1 MIKLTNTNR
10 MSSNFLIVLEGRLEM
25 IFYDGGAAPN
35 ARRVRVFLSEKNI
48 DIPIKPIDIMKGD
61 HKKDDYKKISPLSQV
76 PALEL
81 DDGTFI
87 TESIAICRYI
97 EALHPEPNLFGKNPK
112 EIAQIE
118 MWQRRLELLLM
129 IPIASVFR
137 HGHPAMAH
145 LEEQVPE
152 WSEANKPRVLK
163 FFKWLNGQLE
173 GKDFICLD
181 RYTVADTTA
190 FTCFEFAKWPKILIP
205 DEFQNLKD
213 YQQRLSER
221 PSSKA

>member
-1 MIKLTNTNR
+1 MHLILTLV
-10 MSSNFLIVLEGRLEM
+10 NFLNKVLESSKSP
-25 IFYDGGAAPN
+25 I
-35 ARRVRVFLSEKNI
+35 LS
-48 DIPIKPIDIMKGD
+48 
-61 HKKDDYKKISPLSQV
+61 
-76 PALEL
+76 
-81 DDGTFI
+81 
-87 TESIAICRYI
+87 
-97 EALHPEPNLFGKNPK
+97 
-112 EIAQIE
+112 
-118 MWQRRLELLLM
+118 
-129 IPIASVFR
+129 
-137 HGHPAMAH
+137 
-145 LEEQVPE
+145 
-152 WSEANKPRVLK
+152 SETVRVLK